1 MENHGNDLQIWKNMG
16 NPPQIARVIYKYVKS
31 SPAYNERKVAMNR
44 DRERERQK
52 RENQLNGNMFSIF
65 WDVGK
70 SPNGGV
76 NGEVI

>member
-1 MENHGNDLQIWKNMG
+1 M
-16 NPPQIARVIYKYVKS
+16 
-31 SPAYNERKVAMNR
+31 AMNR
-44 DRERERQK
+44 DRERERER

-76 NGEVI
+76 NGEVIKKKTSNKMGI

>member
-1 MENHGNDLQIWKNMG
+1 
-16 NPPQIARVIYKYVKS
+16 VKS

-44 DRERERQK
+44 DRERER

-65 WDVGK
+65 GDVGK

-76 NGEVI
+76 NGEVIKKQHRIKWGYDHNNK

>member
-1 MENHGNDLQIWKNMG
+1 MEKH
-16 NPPQIARVIYKYVKS
+16 VKS

-44 DRERERQK
+44 ERER

-65 WDVGK
+65 GDVGK

-76 NGEVI
+76 NGEVMENWKNIE